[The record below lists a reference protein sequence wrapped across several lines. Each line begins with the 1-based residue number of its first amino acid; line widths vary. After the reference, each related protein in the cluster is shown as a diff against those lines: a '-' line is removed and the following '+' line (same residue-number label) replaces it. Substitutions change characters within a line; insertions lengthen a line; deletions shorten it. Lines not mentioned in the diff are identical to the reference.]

1 VSGHVTDCKLVIS
14 IVGLE
19 LLWLFGGGLCLYIGI
34 KKGFI
39 ERRMERRGQVFTGP
53 EAVLAGVFHLFLGAL
68 SWSAASSRRRRSLA
82 LWPAA
87 TGLALD
93 RRPS

>member
-53 EAVLAGVFHLFLGAL
+53 EAVL
-68 SWSAASSRRRRSLA
+68 
-82 LWPAA
+82 
-87 TGLALD
+87 
-93 RRPS
+93 